1 MRTSISNGTA
11 ATPVQVPAV
20 TPSAPPHPSAAA
32 LPRTN
37 PNELGIGDLDIVLSV
52 LANELVPTATV
63 SSNGSSRSTTTSS
76 ASMQTVSTSNTDN
89 GKRTLGIEDV
99 ETVTTVLNKAL
110 FGATKWVD
118 LGLKLGLLMPRL
130 NVIGEGG
137 GDAYRHLRR
146 TIEAWLKGED
156 NVTSRTWQTLI
167 DAVEGTGDRAAAERI
182 PKKLETLYNITL

>member
-20 TPSAPPHPSAAA
+20 TPSAPPYPSAAA

-63 SSNGSSRSTTTSS
+63 SSNGSSRSTSS
-76 ASMQTVSTSNTDN
+76 TSMQTASTSNTDN
-89 GKRTLGIEDV
+89 GKRTLDIEDV
-99 ETVTTVLNKAL
+99 EMVTTVLNKAL
-110 FGATKWVD
+110 FGATKWAN
-118 LGLKLGLLMPRL
+118 LGLKLGLLISRL
-130 NVIGEGG
+130 NVIGEEG

-146 TIEAWLKGED
+146 TIEVWLEEED

-167 DAVEGTGDRAAAERI
+167 EAVARTGDRAAAQII
-182 PKKLETLYNITL
+182 PDILKTLYNIRL